1 MTESEKQHRMLELT
15 FGRLT
20 PGEAYDLSL
29 EQQVKALN
37 QKYMKVNFGIEINN
51 DTFDF
56 FKPRRLDKDK
66 HKVLYR

>member
-1 MTESEKQHRMLELT
+1 
-15 FGRLT
+15 
-20 PGEAYDLSL
+20 
-29 EQQVKALN
+29 
-37 QKYMKVNFGIEINN
+37 MKVNFGIEINN